1 MKFSRTEDV
10 LRLICG
16 VTTTD
21 EVARRHGVTAAEV
34 ERWRSDYQSAIEK
47 LATAPRRQARVG
59 VMFAATLVAIAVGS
73 WSTDAWA
80 QSCTQTLPNGLVTF
94 CPDAPARA
102 DQVNQNFL
110 REVQLLE
117 QKVGTAGSAAVTM
130 TGAVT
135 SAGAV
140 TVNNTL
146 TTTGALSTP
155 RINFTGTSGVV
166 TWPAANVG
174 AKLQMAGNAHE
185 LGVQNST
192 TYLRTSDTVAFYK
205 GGQFDAAGAGPA
217 GTTTFSVDGDGN
229 AAAAGALRSRGD
241 FVVKDVTTCCTG
253 NGGVGCCPS
262 GYGQVGRDLN
272 TGAGGEFCYLCVKR
286 AN

>member
-1 MKFSRTEDV
+1 MKFSITEDV

-21 EVARRHGVTAAEV
+21 EVAQRHGVSAEEV
-34 ERWRSDYQSAIEK
+34 ERWRADYQSAIEK
-47 LATAPRRQARVG
+47 LARRPRRRTQVG
-59 VMFAATLVAIAVGS
+59 VVLVATLTAVGV

-117 QKVGTAGSAAVTM
+117 QKVGTAGSANVAM
-130 TGAVT
+130 TGT
-135 SAGAV
+135 V

-155 RINFTGTSGVV
+155 RLNFTGTSGVV
-166 TWPAANVG
+166 TWPGGNTG

-185 LGVQNST
+185 VGVQNNT
-192 TYLRTSDTVAFYK
+192 TYLRTSETVSFYK
-205 GGQFDAAGAGPA
+205 GGSFDVSGAGAG

-229 AAAAGALRSRGD
+229 AAAAGALRSRGAA
-241 FVVKDVTTCCTG
+241 VVKDVTTCCTG
-253 NGGVGCCPS
+253 SGGCCPGGFS
-262 GYGQVGRDLN
+262 QVGPDLN
-272 TGAGGEFCYLCVKR
+272 TGADGAYCYLCVQR